1 MHAGATVSQGTHMPL
16 LLSSTC
22 VAIRTTLTLTA
33 LWFMPLGTAAA
44 QDTANYPD
52 KPIHGVVGFSAGS
65 GADLASRI
73 IGEKLTE
80 TWKQPFITE
89 NRPGAGGSLAAQIV
103 AKAVPD
109 GHTLLTVSAAH
120 VIQPAISATTLYDAK
135 DFAAVTT
142 TISVPNVLVVNPS
155 LGAKSVKELVAMA
168 KARPGDLLFSSG
180 GVGSG
185 THFAA
190 ELFKSMAAIDVRHVP
205 YRGIPEALTEV
216 VAGRIHFTFSPLSS
230 VLPLAGTGEVLALA
244 VAPATRAA
252 ALPNVPTLAEVG
264 FAGYSWDTWFGILAP
279 AKTPPTIVTALNREI
294 VRIIQLPDV
303 KKRWDTLGAEPLPMT
318 PDQFDKYLSDQS
330 QLVAKLVKAANLEVK

>member
-1 MHAGATVSQGTHMPL
+1 MPL

-22 VAIRTTLTLTA
+22 VSIRTALAFATLC
-33 LWFMPLGTAAA
+33 FMPPITAAA
-44 QDTANYPD
+44 QSAARYPD

-80 TWKQPFITE
+80 VWKQPFITE

-103 AKAVPD
+103 AKAAPD
-109 GHTLLTVSAAH
+109 GYTLLTVSAAH
-120 VIQPAISATTLYDAK
+120 VIQPAISATALYDAK
-135 DFAAVTT
+135 DFTAVTT

-155 LGAKSVKELVAMA
+155 FGVKSVKELVAVA
-168 KARPGDLLFSSG
+168 KAKPGALLFSSG
-180 GVGSG
+180 GIGSG

-230 VLPLAGTGEVLALA
+230 VLPLVGTGEVLALA

-252 ALPNVPTLAEVG
+252 ALPNVPTVAE
-264 FAGYSWDTWFGILAP
+264 AGLPEYGWDTWFGILAP
-279 AKTPPTIVTALNREI
+279 AKTPPAIVTALNREI
-294 VRIIQLPDV
+294 VRIIQLPDLQ
-303 KKRWDTLGAEPLPMT
+303 KRWETLGAESLPMT
-318 PDQFDKYLSDQS
+318 SDQFAKYLSEQS
-330 QLVAKLVKAANLEVK
+330 QLVARLVKAANIEVK

>member
-1 MHAGATVSQGTHMPL
+1 MSL
-16 LLSSTC
+16 LLRSTG
-22 VAIRTTLTLTA
+22 VPIRTVLAFAA
-33 LWFMPLGTAAA
+33 LWFMPVGTAAA
-44 QDTANYPD
+44 QDTARYPD
-52 KPIHGVVGFSAGS
+52 KPIHGIVGFSAGS

-103 AKAVPD
+103 AKAAPD
-109 GHTLLTVSAAH
+109 GYTLLTVSAAH

-135 DFAAVTT
+135 DFAAITT
-142 TISVPNVLVVNPS
+142 TIRVPNVLVVDPS
-155 LGAKSVKELVAMA
+155 LGVRSVEDLVAMA
-168 KARPGDLLFSSG
+168 RAKPGTLLFSSG

-190 ELFKSMAAIDVRHVP
+190 ELLKNMAAIDVRHVP

-230 VLPLAGTGEVLALA
+230 VLPLAATGEVLALA

-252 ALPNVPTLAEVG
+252 ALPNVPTLAE
-264 FAGYSWDTWFGILAP
+264 AGLPGYGWDTWFGILAP
-279 AKTPPTIVTALNREI
+279 AKTPPAIVTALNREI
-294 VRIIQLPDV
+294 VRIIQLPDL

-318 PDQFDKYLSDQS
+318 SDQFDKYLSDQS
-330 QLVAKLVKAANLEVK
+330 QLVAKLVKAANIEVK